1 MSGLLTKGKHMR
13 PFLTFTALDWLALV
27 AALALVVPFARGVV
41 HARSDRE
48 VFRSAWAGVAIVA
61 IAVLLS
67 ARGW

>member
-1 MSGLLTKGKHMR
+1 MR
-13 PFLTFTALDWLALV
+13 PFLSFSPIDWLAAV
-27 AALALVVPFARGVV
+27 AALALVVPFVRGVV

-67 ARGW
+67 TRGW